1 VSDNKYSY
9 YFSVTDGVSR
19 IENRL
24 DRFVQ
29 RVWTKAAERN
39 VRDQMREEEHQRWE
53 GSWARRKAQEEAHQA
68 ELDRLEKTEKTVQQW
83 HRARLLREYADALGK
98 NEQDGKTAER
108 LADVAWIRDAAD
120 WLDPLVA
127 KVSPDVGDDD

>member
-1 VSDNKYSY
+1 M
-9 YFSVTDGVSR
+9 
-19 IENRL
+19 E
-24 DRFVQ
+24 

-53 GSWARRKAQEEAHQA
+53 ESWARHRAQEAAHQA

-120 WLDPLVA
+120 WLDPPVA